1 MLKIE
6 LTAQQY
12 AVFMAHPME
21 KEWPLTYADQACKG
35 VQRSLLTIPF
45 KQSRTGNVRCL
56 E

>member
-6 LTAQQY
+6 LMAQQY

-21 KEWPLTYADQACKG
+21 KDRSFTDAVQADHG
-35 VQRSLLTIPF
+35 MQRSLLTIPF
-45 KQSRTGNVRCL
+45 KQSKTGNVRCL